1 MRKFHITAGFISLVL
16 ALAISLPAFGQ
27 ASAPSSSPQ
36 NDPAAAQ
43 QSPSAPATAA
53 PSQGTPSQNE
63 PAPAQPGQTDPSQ
76 APASQGPSTQA
87 QPAESTP
94 SQPGASSQSGTGAS
108 ASQGQTQSHTQTNSA
123 EDNPLNLTDEQK
135 TKLRPIVADENQQLD
150 AVRNDA
156 SMSPEQKVQK
166 ANQIREVATPK
177 IKAILTPEQLQKLAE
192 MQQHARQQQQGN
204 APSSDSQK
212 PQQ

>member
-16 ALAISLPAFGQ
+16 ALAISLSAFGQ
-27 ASAPSSSPQ
+27 AIAPNSSPQ

-43 QSPSAPATAA
+43 QPQSAPATTA
-53 PSQGTPSQNE
+53 PSQNE
-63 PAPAQPGQTDPSQ
+63 PAQAQPGQSDATQ
-76 APASQGPSTQA
+76 APAAQSPSTQA

-94 SQPGASSQSGTGAS
+94 SQPGASSQSGAGAS

-123 EDNPLNLTDEQK
+123 EDNPLNLTEEQK

-150 AVRNDA
+150 AVRSD
-156 SMSPEQKVQK
+156 SSLSPEQKVQK

-177 IKAILTPEQLQKLAE
+177 IKAILTQEQLQKLAE